1 MRELTI
7 VTENK
12 VGALADICEA
22 LGNNGIN
29 ISSISAHG
37 YREMGVVR
45 LVTSD
50 ETSAKHALEKLG
62 MKVMAGDLLVV
73 KVSDKPGE
81 LAKLT
86 RKLANS
92 DVNIEGIYLLGKSN
106 GHLEIGVSA
115 DDNQKAFG
123 AIRK

>member
-37 YREMGVVR
+37 YRDKGVVR

-50 ETSAKHALEKLG
+50 EKSARNALEKLG
-62 MKVMAGDLLVV
+62 VNVTVGDLLIVTIP
-73 KVSDKPGE
+73 DKPGE

-86 RKLANS
+86 RKLSNS
-92 DVNIEGIYLLGKSN
+92 GVNIDGIYLLGKAN
-106 GHLEIGVSA
+106 GNLEVGISA
-115 DDNQKAFG
+115 EDNAR
-123 AIRK
+123 ASCAVRK

>member
-7 VTENK
+7 VTDNR

-37 YREMGVVR
+37 YNEMGIVR

-62 MKVMAGDLLVV
+62 MKVLMGDLLVV

-81 LAKLT
+81 IAKFT

-92 DVNIEGIYLLGKSN
+92 GVNIEGIYLLGRNN
-106 GHLEIGVSA
+106 GHLEMGVKT
-115 DDNQKAFG
+115 DDNMKASG

>member
-7 VTENK
+7 VTENR

-45 LVTSD
+45 LVTND
-50 ETSAKHALEKLG
+50 ETSAKRALDKLG
-62 MKVMAGDLLVV
+62 MKVLAGDLLVV
-73 KVSDKPGE
+73 KVPDKPGE
-81 LAKLT
+81 LGKLT
-86 RKLANS
+86 RRLAAS
-92 DVNIEGIYLLGKSN
+92 EVNIEGIYLLSKN
-106 GHLEIGVSA
+106 DGHLEIGVKT
-115 DDNQKAFG
+115 DDNVKASSAF
-123 AIRK
+123 RK